1 MNNMQRYDNALMEG
15 VSPKRLAK
23 QRMKAFIEAVSEIA
37 PRAIVEAVVTAHKA
51 LFEFGY
57 GTTPHGVRYVTGR
70 FASDPRK
77 TNHWGTQT
85 VYNGNDLVA
94 SNSPLKPPTSGGT
107 DWHKQTNTGTAAYR
121 TFDDVHTYKTRQRI
135 DPRGYEPSYNV
146 RMDDPWERK
155 SYYEVPQPQQPPPP
169 PPPQPAPQAVRQ
181 QAPQPAPKQECP
193 PVCPAPAPAPA
204 PAPQKEDNRENKTVQ
219 QAPEQPKKKPKPSY
233 KWNEN
238 DFRPIKQEGCDP
250 DYDFTIN
257 LVSYNKDD
265 RDSAMAKARFLAQ
278 TKNIPGVYTYQFDGL
293 AQNTSRE
300 DVWRVRIGFFKSKA
314 AARTYFIKYVRPIVG
329 DQFHW
334 WVGTCSG
341 DKGDK
346 AKKGTFILG
355 KDITKNDCVD
365 PSAAKQ
371 GSEQPKQ
378 NAAETKEAPQTQQ
391 GTEQN
396 VQATAQTQAAPQTSK
411 AAPQQGVSTEVGEK
425 SIMDL
430 VNGK

>member
-1 MNNMQRYDNALMEG
+1 MNNMQRYDIARMKG

-23 QRMKAFIEAVSEIA
+23 KRMKAFIEAVSEVA
-37 PRAIVEAVVTAHKA
+37 PRALVEAVVTAHNA
-51 LFEFGY
+51 LFEFGF
-57 GTTPHGVRYVTGR
+57 GRTPRGVRFVTGS

-77 TNHWGTQT
+77 TNGWGTQT

-94 SNSPLKPPTSGGT
+94 TNSSIKPPTSGGT
-107 DWHKQTNTGTAAYR
+107 DWHKQTNTGSAAYR
-121 TFDDVHTYKTRQRI
+121 TYDDVHTYQTRQRI
-135 DPRGYEPSYNV
+135 DPRGYGPSYNV
-146 RMDDPWERK
+146 RMDDPWERR

-169 PPPQPAPQAVRQ
+169 PPQQPAPQPVRQ
-181 QAPQPAPKQECP
+181 QKPQPAPKQECP
-193 PVCPAPAPAPA
+193 PVCPEPAPA
-204 PAPQKEDNRENKTVQ
+204 PAPQKEQNRDTKTVQ
-219 QAPEQPKKKPKPSY
+219 KAPEQPKKKPKASY

-238 DFRPIKQEGCDP
+238 DFHPIQKEACDP
-250 DYDFTIN
+250 THDFTIN

-265 RDSAMAKARFLAQ
+265 RDSAMSKARFLSQ
-278 TKNIPGVYTYQFDGL
+278 TKNIPGVYTYQFNGL

-346 AKKGTFILG
+346 AKKGTFMLG

-365 PSAAKQ
+365 TSAANQ
-371 GSEQPKQ
+371 SSEQPQ
-378 NAAETKEAPQTQQ
+378 QTAAETKGAPQ
-391 GTEQN
+391 
-396 VQATAQTQAAPQTSK
+396 AQAAPQASK
-411 AAPQQGVSTEVGEK
+411 AVPQQGASTEVGDK
-425 SIMDL
+425 PIMDL